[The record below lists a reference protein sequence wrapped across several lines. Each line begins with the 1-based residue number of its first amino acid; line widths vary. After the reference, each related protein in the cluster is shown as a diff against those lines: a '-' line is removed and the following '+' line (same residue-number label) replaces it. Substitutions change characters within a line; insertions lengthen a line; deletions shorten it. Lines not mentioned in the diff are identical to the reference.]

1 MSLEV
6 KLPEQKVKASEVN
19 PRILMIYSAPKVG
32 KTTLM
37 AGLEN
42 NLIIDLEKG
51 TDYVDAL
58 KIKANNLKELD
69 DICIALE
76 KKIQETGKYPYE
88 YITIDTVSKLE
99 EWCEDLATKMY
110 KTSNMGKKFTGDSVL
125 ELPNGAGYQW
135 LRKAFFNW
143 LSRLANLTEKIIF
156 VGHLKDKFL
165 TDASREVSTVEIDLT
180 GKIRNIVSQKAD
192 AICHLYR
199 KDNQVFANFD
209 TSEQVS
215 CGTRAAHLSGQKF
228 VISEKQEDGTIITYW
243 NKIFKQ

>member
-6 KLPEQKVKASEVN
+6 KLPKEKVKATEIN
-19 PRILMIYSAPKVG
+19 PRVLMIYSAPKVG

-42 NLIIDLEKG
+42 NLIIDLERG

-58 KIKANNLKELD
+58 KVQANNLKELD
-69 DICIALE
+69 EICVALE
-76 KKIQETGKYPYE
+76 QQIEKTGEYPYD
-88 YITIDTVSKLE
+88 YITVDTVTKLE
-99 EWCEDLATKMY
+99 EWCEGLATKLY
-110 KTSNMGKKFTGDSVL
+110 KASNIGRKFTGDSVL

-135 LRKAFFNW
+135 LRKAFFKW
-143 LSRLANLTEKIIF
+143 LERLASLTNKIIF

-165 TDASREVSTVEIDLT
+165 TEASREVSTVEIDLT

-199 KDNQVFANFD
+199 KDNQVYANFD
-209 TSEQVS
+209 TSEQVT
-215 CGTRAAHLSGQKF
+215 CGTRSEHLSGQKF
-228 VISEKQEDGTIITYW
+228 VISEKKEDGTIITYW
-243 NKIFKQ
+243 DKIYR

>member
-6 KLPEQKVKASEVN
+6 KLPKQKIKASEIN
-19 PRILMIYSAPKVG
+19 PRVLLVYSAPKVG

-51 TDYVDAL
+51 TDYVDAM
-58 KIKANNLKELD
+58 KIKVDNLKELD
-69 DICIALE
+69 DVCVAIE
-76 KKIQETGKYPYE
+76 KKIEETGEYPYD
-88 YITIDTVSKLE
+88 YITIDTVTKLE
-99 EWCEDLATKMY
+99 EWCEGLATKMY
-110 KTSNMGKKFTGDSVL
+110 KASNIGKKFTGDSVL

-135 LRKAFFNW
+135 LRKAFFAW
-143 LSRLANLTEKIIF
+143 LERVAGLTNKIIF

-165 TDASREVSTVEIDLT
+165 TEASREVSSVEIDLT

-199 KDNQVFANFD
+199 KDNEVYANFD

-215 CGTRAAHLSGQKF
+215 CGTRSAHLSGQKF

-243 NKIFKQ
+243 DKIFK